1 MRKLLLFSFIL
12 TLSLLNEAVAQ
23 SKTVSGTVTDQSTS
37 QGLPGVAVIVK
48 GTTLGTTT
56 GADGKYTLNVPE
68 NATTLVFRFIGYV
81 VVERPVGNAGTINVT
96 LAPDATQLG
105 EVVVT
110 ALGIQRDK
118 KDLGYS
124 VGTVKSEDLTIGRP
138 TNVVNALSGKVAGV
152 RISSASGMVGSS
164 SGVFI
169 RGNTTFTGSNQ
180 PLFVVDG
187 VPIDNGGGTN
197 ELQTGVSN
205 SNRAIDLNQDDIESV
220 NILKGPAAAALY
232 GSRAASGAIIITT
245 KKGKAGQKNRVE
257 FNSSYNLVEVN
268 RFPDWQNE
276 YAQGTGDYRPTL
288 PNGDPNPNFMR
299 SDFKS
304 TSNMS
309 WGPRIVG
316 QKVTNYLGQEEIL
329 TAYPDNIKD
338 IFQKGSN
345 RQNTISFSGAGE
357 NSSYRLSYGN
367 TAEKGILDN
376 NSLDRNNIT
385 FNGSSNITSKL
396 TSGINVQYVNS
407 TSERTQVGNQLSNP
421 FFRGWF
427 IPRNINLS
435 GLPYQNAAGDQLYF
449 DNTDNPYWTIAN
461 NTYED
466 EVNRVIGNVNFSYDL
481 LPWLSANYRL
491 GVDAYNLVAKG
502 YDQIGAKGQANTVAG
517 GTGGVYDQSYL
528 SRNINSNFILSGNH
542 KLTSDLNLSFNIG
555 NEIVQSSTKNVTTT
569 GKTLGI
575 RDLKNISNASIIT
588 SSANYNLRR
597 LVGIFADVTVG
608 YRDFVTLNVTGRND
622 YSSTFGEDENSYF
635 YPSVAVSFIPTEAF
649 PSLKNDV
656 IEFAK
661 ITANYAKVG
670 KEAPTY
676 ATNTYFVLAGASDGF
691 GPAINFPFMGLG
703 GRTLSN
709 SAGDPNLR
717 PEFTTSKE
725 VGLEMQFFKNK
736 FGFEASVYETK
747 SDDLIFPVPIASST
761 GFTTQ
766 TKNAGSLRNRGIE
779 FLLNVNPIR
788 STDFNWNLS
797 FNFNQNKSEVLSLA
811 DGVPNIILAG
821 FTTPNIRLEKGQP
834 YGVMYGSVFERN
846 SKGQMLINSET
857 GLPKLAANS
866 AKMGDTNPDWTGGV
880 INNFNYK
887 GINLN
892 FLVDVRKGGDVY
904 SRNLGDLIRSGSVAE
919 TAEFPRFNADG
930 TITTPYL
937 FEGVTEDGKPNTIKV
952 SAEQYYTALHTAG
965 ESYVYDA
972 TWVRLREASISYTL
986 PKSLLEKTPI
996 GRLEFGLNGRNLLM
1010 WAPNFP
1016 HLDPENNTLGVSNA
1030 QGFEFNGLPQTR
1042 SYGAFLRI
1050 TL

>member
-1 MRKLLLFSFIL
+1 MSFVL
-12 TLSLLNEAVAQ
+12 TLTLLNQAVAQ
-23 SKTVSGTVTDQSTS
+23 SRTVSGTVTDQTNSL
-37 QGLPGVAVIVK
+37 GLPGVAVIVK
-48 GTTLGTTT
+48 GTSIGTAT
-56 GADGKYTLNVPE
+56 GADGKYTISVPD
-68 NATTLVFRFIGYV
+68 NATTLVFRFLGYTT
-81 VVERPVGNAGTINVT
+81 VERAVGNATSVNVT
-96 LAPDATQLG
+96 LAPDATILN

-124 VGTVKSEDLTIGRP
+124 VGTVNAEELTVGRP

-152 RISSASGMVGSS
+152 RVSSASGMVGSS

-187 VPIDNGGGTN
+187 VPIDNGGGGN
-197 ELQTGVSN
+197 ALQTGVSN
-205 SNRAIDLNQDDIESV
+205 SNRAIDLNQDDIESI

-257 FNSSYNLVEVN
+257 FNSSYNIVEVN

-276 YAQGTGDYRPTL
+276 YAQGAGDYRPTL
-288 PNGDPNPNFMR
+288 ADGSPNPNFMK
-299 SDFKS
+299 SEFKPS
-304 TSNMS
+304 SNVS
-309 WGPRIVG
+309 WGPRIEG
-316 QKVTNYLGQEEIL
+316 QTVKNFLGEDEKLQ
-329 TAYPDNIKD
+329 AYPDNIKD
-338 IFQKGSN
+338 IFKKGSN

-357 NSSYRLSYGN
+357 NSAYRLSYGN
-367 TAEKGILDN
+367 TAERGILDN
-376 NSLDRNNIT
+376 NELDRNNIT
-385 FNGSSNITSKL
+385 FNGSTTITPKL
-396 TSGINVQYVNS
+396 TSGINVQYINS
-407 TSERTQVGNQLSNP
+407 NSERTQVGNQLSNP

-435 GLPYQNAAGDQLYF
+435 GIPYEDAAGNQVYF
-449 DNTDNPYWTIAN
+449 DAVDNPYWTIAN

-466 EVNRVIGNVNFSYDL
+466 EVNRIIGNVNFGYDI
-481 LPWLSANYRL
+481 LPWLSANYKL
-491 GVDAYNLVAKG
+491 GVDTYNFVAKG
-502 YDQIGAKGQANTVAG
+502 YDQIGAKGAANTSAA
-517 GTGGVYDQSYL
+517 GTGGIYDQSFL

-542 KLTSDLNLSFNIG
+542 KISSDIDLSFNVG
-555 NEIVQSSTKNVTTT
+555 NEIVQSSSKDVTVV

-575 RDLKNISNASIIT
+575 RDLKNISNASNIT
-588 SSANYNLRR
+588 SSANSSLRR
-597 LVGIFADVTVG
+597 LVGVFADVTVG
-608 YRDFVTLNVTGRND
+608 YKEFVTLNLTGRND
-622 YSSTFGEDENSYF
+622 FSSTFGESENSYF

-649 PSLKNDV
+649 PSLKNNV

-661 ITANYAKVG
+661 VTANYAKVG

-691 GPAINFPFMGLG
+691 GPAITFPYSGLG

-709 SAGDPNLR
+709 VAGDENLR
-717 PEFTTSKE
+717 PEFTTSQE
-725 VGLEMQFFKNK
+725 VGMEMKFFKNR
-736 FGFEASVYETK
+736 FGFEANLYETN
-747 SDDLIFPVPIASST
+747 SEDLIFSVPIASSSGYT
-761 GFTTQ
+761 SQ
-766 TKNAGSLRNRGIE
+766 TKNAGALRNRGIE
-779 FLLNVNPIR
+779 FLLNVNPVM
-788 STDFNWNLS
+788 STDFNWNIS
-797 FNFNQNKSEVLSLA
+797 FNFNQNKSEVISLA
-811 DGVPNIILAG
+811 DNVPNIILAG

-846 SKGQMLINSET
+846 DKGEMIISAET
-857 GLPKLAANS
+857 GLPKVAANS
-866 AKMGDTNPDWTGGV
+866 AKIGDTNPDWTGGV
-880 INNFNYK
+880 MNNLNYK
-887 GINLN
+887 GLNLN
-892 FLVDVRKGGDVY
+892 FLIDVRKGGDVY

-919 TAEFPRFNADG
+919 TAEFPRFNPDG

-937 FEGVTEDGKPNTIKV
+937 FEGVTANGTANTKRV
-952 SAEQYYTALHTAG
+952 SAEQYYTTLHTAG

-986 PKSLLEKTPI
+986 PKSLTEKSPF
-996 GRLEFGLNGRNLLM
+996 GRLEIGMNGRNLMM

-1042 SYGAFLRI
+1042 SYGAFLRV